1 MGRRVQ
7 GRKTDPGLGCE
18 GQGWTGKGQLP
29 TVRKGGGGRGMQQGD
44 RVEEREGGGE
54 RDGKKGTEREAETEQ
69 RGERHPRF
77 RRKAER
83 GEVQIKGDQ
92 CL

>member
-1 MGRRVQ
+1 
-7 GRKTDPGLGCE
+7 
-18 GQGWTGKGQLP
+18 
-29 TVRKGGGGRGMQQGD
+29 MQQGD